1 MELQTAIEILE
12 YHQEWRLGKREDMIH
27 EPKKLTEALDL
38 VLNEVKKFRLGAA
51 SGSRFQSAYAQYW
64 DMVKDIIDEEGWV
77 YTKEAPHMLDAY
89 FEGNTGKPIEFQK
102 SFGKSGDNP
111 HWLTR
116 GSRWRPSELS

>member
-1 MELQTAIEILE
+1 MKETSKNNETA
-12 YHQEWRLGKREDMIH
+12 QLGI
-27 EPKKLTEALDL
+27 
-38 VLNEVKKFRLGAA
+38 GAV

-89 FEGNTGKPIEFQK
+89 FEANTGKPIEFQK
-102 SFGKSGDNP
+102 SFGRSGDNP
-111 HWLTR
+111 HWLTK

>member
-1 MELQTAIEILE
+1 MNEEQN
-12 YHQEWRLGKREDMIH
+12 
-27 EPKKLTEALDL
+27 
-38 VLNEVKKFRLGAA
+38 LNIAENQQLNIAGV

-64 DMVKDIIDEEGWV
+64 DKVKDIIDEEGWV

-89 FEGNTGKPIEFQK
+89 FEANTGKPIEFQK

-111 HWLTR
+111 YWLTK

>member
-1 MELQTAIEILE
+1 MKNKI
-12 YHQEWRLGKREDMIH
+12 
-27 EPKKLTEALDL
+27 KKDKKKTQQQQ
-38 VLNEVKKFRLGAA
+38 LNIAGV

-89 FEGNTGKPIEFQK
+89 FESNTGKPIEFQK

-116 GSRWRPSELS
+116 GSRWRPLELS

>member
-1 MELQTAIEILE
+1 MENKQ
-12 YHQEWRLGKREDMIH
+12 KSS
-27 EPKKLTEALDL
+27 
-38 VLNEVKKFRLGAA
+38 NEVHSEPLQRYSV

-89 FEGNTGKPIEFQK
+89 FESNTGKTIEFQK

-116 GSRWRPSELS
+116 GSRWRPLELS

>member
-1 MELQTAIEILE
+1 MDKKELQEAQSIIDSLF
-12 YHQEWRLGKREDMIH
+12 YDGKVITGWQHTLLQNVISIAET
-27 EPKKLTEALDL
+27 KLCQTD
-38 VLNEVKKFRLGAA
+38 V

-89 FEGNTGKPIEFQK
+89 FESNTGKSVEFQK

-111 HWLTR
+111 HWLTK

>member
-1 MELQTAIEILE
+1 MEETSKTDETA
-12 YHQEWRLGKREDMIH
+12 QLGIGG
-27 EPKKLTEALDL
+27 
-38 VLNEVKKFRLGAA
+38 V

-89 FEGNTGKPIEFQK
+89 FESNTGKPIEFQK

-116 GSRWRPSELS
+116 GSRWRPLELS